1 MSYQVFTLSLSAG
14 YTALVRFAPGL
25 NRDRTAIL
33 VRRTAS
39 IRDWAALSAA
49 AAALVLLGGAP
60 WLAACGSPE
69 SAAAPT
75 AIPPTSSAI
84 ASPSPTIARTSP
96 PPTAGPATN
105 ELPTPAAAP
114 AAVASPGPAPAPE
127 SPTAQ
132 PESGPRQPSKLAR
145 TTGQAQSLTREE
157 GSAAEGNSGGAKPD
171 GARLSKGDAR
181 PSPAPGTVY
190 TWQDGDR
197 TERALLQS
205 DFVVQSSSE
214 NIDGDVVVRDDGVTS
229 IVQKQPRGERV
240 ETQPVFYSQAGDL
253 MTLPGG
259 VLLALDPGWDAARVD
274 RFFSDNGIGKSRV
287 QDRDF
292 AINAFFV
299 TTEPG
304 FPSLNLANELANQE
318 GVVISSPNWRTEV
331 SLR

>member
-1 MSYQVFTLSLSAG
+1 MFTLSLSAG
-14 YTALVRFAPGL
+14 YTASVRFAPEL
-25 NRDRTAIL
+25 NRGRTAVL
-33 VRRTAS
+33 ARRTAS

-69 SAAAPT
+69 PTAAPT
-75 AIPPTSSAI
+75 AIPPTSSSV
-84 ASPSPTIARTSP
+84 ASPSPTIAVTSP
-96 PPTAGPATN
+96 PPTAGPATS
-105 ELPTPAAAP
+105 ESPAAAP

-132 PESGPRQPSKLAR
+132 RESGSRQPSKAAR
-145 TTGQAQSLTREE
+145 TTSGAQSLTREE
-157 GSAAEGNSGGAKPD
+157 GTAAEDESGGVKPD
-171 GARLSKGDAR
+171 DTRLSKGDAR

-190 TWQDGDR
+190 TWQDGNR

-205 DFVVQSSSE
+205 DVVVQPSSA
-214 NIDGDVVVRDDGVTS
+214 NTDDDVVVLDDGVTS

-304 FPSLNLANELANQE
+304 FPSLNLANELASQE

>member
-1 MSYQVFTLSLSAG
+1 M
-14 YTALVRFAPGL
+14 
-25 NRDRTAIL
+25 
-33 VRRTAS
+33 
-39 IRDWAALSAA
+39 
-49 AAALVLLGGAP
+49 LLGGVSV
-60 WLAACGSPE
+60 LAGCGSPDP
-69 SAAAPT
+69 ATAPT
-75 AIPPTSSAI
+75 ASPLTSGAV
-84 ASPSPTIARTSP
+84 ASP
-96 PPTAGPATN
+96 PPTIASISPLPTAGPVAS
-105 ELPTPAAAP
+105 ELPTPAAALAP
-114 AAVASPGPAPAPE
+114 VPGPAPFPSPE
-127 SPTAQ
+127 WPTGQ
-132 PESGPRQPSKLAR
+132 PDSGPRQPSKAAR
-145 TTGQAQSLTREE
+145 PTGEAPSLVREE
-157 GSAAEGNSGGAKPD
+157 GSADEGNSGGAKPD

-205 DFVVQSSSE
+205 DLVVQSSSE

-259 VLLALDPGWDAARVD
+259 VLLALDHEWDVARVD

-331 SLR
+331 LLR